1 MSTPVLLPLG
11 AGCEYPIRPG
21 KYNPAAYLAG
31 IMSSR
36 CEDARSNILY
46 PARGAVGVAA
56 LAGGARALVEVEGI
70 AGL

>member
-1 MSTPVLLPLG
+1 
-11 AGCEYPIRPG
+11 
-21 KYNPAAYLAG
+21 
-31 IMSSR
+31 MSSR